1 MADTSLSDH
10 ELLVY
15 LPRVTVRS
23 QLLYTSV
30 LLAITAAIVAL
41 PFIYVDVSVQASGLI
56 RPVAERS
63 EVKTTASGT
72 VAVLWVQDNQ
82 VVRAGQ
88 PLLRLQ
94 TDIADTKLRLLTT
107 QQTQKRAY
115 IHDLEQ
121 LTRLT
126 DNRLFSATGLTS
138 PLYRQ
143 QYEQF
148 RYLAQENLQTQ
159 QKRQRELDVN
169 RQLYSDKV
177 IARLEFE
184 DKEFA
189 YKTVVAQYK
198 TLVERQRSEWQTALS
213 EHRLQLTDLMAQERQ
228 LKQEQAFSTIKAP
241 VGGTISQLSGRY
253 VGSFVQAGEVVGSI
267 SPDSTLIVE
276 CYATPKDIGL
286 LRVGQKARFQI
297 AAFNYNQWG
306 LLEGQIL
313 DVANDFILVENQP
326 VFKVR
331 CQLSQSFLSLK
342 NGYRGNL
349 KKGMTVHARFIVT
362 RRSLFDLLYDKADDW
377 LNPVN
382 QSVVSSIR

>member
-1 MADTSLSDH
+1 MENTSV
-10 ELLVY
+10 EVY

-23 QLLYTSV
+23 QLLYSSV

-107 QQTQKRAY
+107 QETQKRAY

-126 DNRLFSATGLTS
+126 YNHLFSATGLTS

-159 QKRQRELDVN
+159 QKRQRELEVN
-169 RQLYSDKV
+169 RQLYADKV

-213 EHRLQLTDLMAQERQ
+213 EHRLQLTDLIAQERQ
-228 LKQEQAFSTIKAP
+228 LKQEQAFSTIKAVP
-241 VGGTISQLSGRY
+241 SASFQVVTSAVLCRPERWSVRY
-253 VGSFVQAGEVVGSI
+253 RPI
-267 SPDSTLIVE
+267 
-276 CYATPKDIGL
+276 
-286 LRVGQKARFQI
+286 
-297 AAFNYNQWG
+297 
-306 LLEGQIL
+306 
-313 DVANDFILVENQP
+313 
-326 VFKVR
+326 
-331 CQLSQSFLSLK
+331 
-342 NGYRGNL
+342 
-349 KKGMTVHARFIVT
+349 
-362 RRSLFDLLYDKADDW
+362 RR
-377 LNPVN
+377 
-382 QSVVSSIR
+382 